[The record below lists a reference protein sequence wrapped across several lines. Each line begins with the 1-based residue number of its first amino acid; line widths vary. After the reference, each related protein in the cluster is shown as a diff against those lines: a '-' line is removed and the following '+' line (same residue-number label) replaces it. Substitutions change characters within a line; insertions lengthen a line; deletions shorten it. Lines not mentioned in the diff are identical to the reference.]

1 MYILFFAVVW
11 FLGVV
16 AGVKFTE
23 WFFITV
29 DHKNFMTMVG
39 NIMTIRALRYRT
51 GKWMADKLTN
61 NK

>member
-1 MYILFFAVVW
+1 MIILFFVAFW
-11 FLGVV
+11 LLGVV

-23 WFFITV
+23 WFFMTV

-51 GKWMADKLTN
+51 GKWMADKLT
-61 NK
+61 KDK